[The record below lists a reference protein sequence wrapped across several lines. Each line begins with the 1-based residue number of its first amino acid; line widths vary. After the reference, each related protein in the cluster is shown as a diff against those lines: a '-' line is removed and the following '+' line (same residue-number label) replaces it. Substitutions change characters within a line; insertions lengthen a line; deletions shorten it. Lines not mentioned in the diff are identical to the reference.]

1 MWNIIKAQNYQ
12 TRNDIVVI
20 AALIFIGAL
29 SIISPYFNGLNIPFS
44 EITGSIYAVNS
55 EKTFLLFILLIVTTR
70 VCGWDQSDK
79 TINYEIL
86 AGHNRLAVYFG
97 RIITSI
103 IWVTVSCAV
112 LLFGPLA
119 VCTVINGWG
128 YNADFNGVML
138 RYLLAFLPIIRVTCE
153 LALLTF
159 ILRRGGLSGI
169 VGYLLIDGVVIT
181 DSILS
186 MESNIEITWQ
196 FGVTNLMC
204 LTGFPDFSYGYVNGE
219 DIKVFETALDP
230 SLIIGTA
237 AASII
242 VGAACLIIGSVIFR
256 KSNMK

>member
-128 YNADFNGVML
+128 YTL
-138 RYLLAFLPIIRVTCE
+138 
-153 LALLTF
+153 
-159 ILRRGGLSGI
+159 
-169 VGYLLIDGVVIT
+169 
-181 DSILS
+181 
-186 MESNIEITWQ
+186 
-196 FGVTNLMC
+196 
-204 LTGFPDFSYGYVNGE
+204 FS
-219 DIKVFETALDP
+219 TA
-230 SLIIGTA
+230 
-237 AASII
+237 
-242 VGAACLIIGSVIFR
+242 
-256 KSNMK
+256 